1 MQWGVDFVAGS
12 ISGFFGVA
20 VSYPLDII
28 KCRMQLELAH
38 YSNIT
43 NACKKIVRE
52 EKFLGLYKGF
62 SAPLLNVIPI
72 NAL

>member
-28 KCRMQLELAH
+28 KCRMQLELAQ

-43 NACKKIVRE
+43 DSCKKIVRE
-52 EKFLGLYKGF
+52 ERIIGLYKGF
-62 SAPLLNVIPI
+62 SAPLINMISI